1 MNHIFL
7 DFSTILTS
15 IALRQFKKFT
25 KMNYKIYEE
34 HREEPFFFNSQIR
47 VAHYGLFE
55 SISGNGNSNERIT
68 EATINRNTLT

>member
-15 IALRQFKKFT
+15 IAQKFT
-25 KMNYKIYEE
+25 KMNYKTYEE
-34 HREEPFFFNSQIR
+34 HREDPFFFNSQIR

-55 SISGNGNSNERIT
+55 SISGNGNSNESIT